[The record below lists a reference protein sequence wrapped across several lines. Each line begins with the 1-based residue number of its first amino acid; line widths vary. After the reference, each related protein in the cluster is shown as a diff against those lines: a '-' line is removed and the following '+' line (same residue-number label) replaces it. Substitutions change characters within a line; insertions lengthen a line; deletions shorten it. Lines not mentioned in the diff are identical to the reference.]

1 MILITGASGNNGS
14 QIVKTLSQAGF
25 KVRALVRNSAKAAA
39 LSGPGVEIVEGDF
52 DKPETLDAALEGIDK
67 ALLLTAIDPSMLDWQ
82 HNFIAAAKRAG
93 TKHVVKFSALGADP
107 NSPMLLGRLHGEG
120 EKLLEASGIDFTHL
134 RPNGFMQNMLGFS
147 YLIANQG
154 VFYQPA
160 GNASV
165 SHVDVRDIV
174 AVAVKVL
181 TEDTHSGKIY
191 TITGPEALTF
201 DEIAAKISSAIGKP
215 VKYVNAS
222 PEEFKQSVLSW
233 GSSEWL
239 ADLLNEMYALYR
251 GGWGDEI
258 TDVVKT
264 VGKKEP
270 FTFDQFAQDHIQIF
284 KGS

>member
-1 MILITGASGNNGS
+1 M
-14 QIVKTLSQAGF
+14 
-25 KVRALVRNSAKAAA
+25 
-39 LSGPGVEIVEGDF
+39 
-52 DKPETLDAALEGIDK
+52 
-67 ALLLTAIDPSMLDWQ
+67 LLTAIDPSMLDWQ

-134 RPNGFMQNMLGFS
+134 RPNGFMQNMLAFS

-160 GNASV
+160 ANASV

-181 TEDTHSGKIY
+181 TEDGHSGKIY
-191 TITGPEALTF
+191 TITEPEALTF

-251 GGWGDEI
+251 SGWGDEI